1 MVTERGRY
9 YFLKYFLFS
18 YVLKIFFLISIY
30 QNNLKIKKIKN
41 KKLLKIRLNGDTT
54 SFGCS
59 F

>member
-30 QNNLKIKKIKN
+30 QNNLKKN
-41 KKLLKIRLNGDTT
+41 
-54 SFGCS
+54 
-59 F
+59 